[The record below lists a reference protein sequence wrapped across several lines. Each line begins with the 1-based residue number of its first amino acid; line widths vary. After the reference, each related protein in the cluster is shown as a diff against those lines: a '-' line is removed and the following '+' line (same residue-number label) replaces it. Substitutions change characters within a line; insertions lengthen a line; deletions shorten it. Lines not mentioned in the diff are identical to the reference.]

1 MKKNHWNQLI
11 VGLGTLAVAV
21 TALLAAETATTPKN
35 PEPLPYYGTIAKMVG
50 RVLPAAHLLQH
61 PLDNSISQKAW
72 TNLITL
78 FDFDHSYFL
87 QSDLDRF
94 SEMQFKID
102 DAIKEG
108 DVSFGFEVYRVFRKR
123 LEERYAFVTNQL
135 KKPVSFTVDETYQW
149 RRKDAPWPA
158 NAKEQDELWRKRV
171 KNELLVSKLA
181 RELEA
186 EKAAS
191 NKTDKAAA
199 ESAKDKNSPTNK
211 PVLTP
216 EENIA
221 EKYKQYMLVIQDMDE
236 ESILQRY
243 LSAVTMAYDP
253 HSEYMSPMRKEDF
266 DIDMNLTLCGIG
278 AQLRSTDGT
287 AMISEII
294 PGGPADR
301 DKRPCRLVKGDKIIG
316 VGQGD
321 GEVESIL
328 HWPLNKAVRKI
339 RGKVGSKVVLR
350 VIPASDPSGT
360 TTKTVDLIR
369 EEIKLEEQAATGRVS
384 RVTLKDGSVRAL
396 GYVRLPTFYG
406 TMEKKQGQAGFRSA
420 TADVAA
426 QIANFNN
433 ANVSG
438 LILDLRNN
446 GGGLLREAIELV
458 GLFIRSGPAVQVREP
473 RRTVALKVQNEL
485 GAMAFRKPLIVMI
498 NRASASASEI
508 VAAALQD
515 YGRAVIV
522 GDTQSHGKGS
532 VQSVMPVS
540 QTGNPKYG
548 SLKVT
553 TQSFYRIN
561 GSSTQIKGVHSDIVI
576 PSALDGL
583 EMMGEEKLPGAL
595 PWTQME
601 PALYIP
607 VCDVSKFI
615 PQLKEKSAE
624 RLAKNERYARHARNA
639 QHIRNVNERVEVPL
653 EINARRKLMK
663 SEDELQ
669 KLEDEEEENANQKNK
684 EKDDVILEETFH
696 ILSDLIDLQGDDD
709 IPMETEGDLRSRM
722 MRIFGVGI

>member
-21 TALLAAETATTPKN
+21 TALLAAETATAPKD
-35 PEPLPYYGTIAKMVG
+35 PEPLPYYGTIAKKVA
-50 RVLPAAHLLQH
+50 RVVPAAHLLQH
-61 PLDNSISQKAW
+61 PLDDSISQKAW

-94 SEMQFKID
+94 SRMQFQID

-108 DVSFGFEVYRVFRKR
+108 DVSFGFEVYRVFRTR
-123 LEERYAFVTNQL
+123 LQERYAFVTNEL
-135 KKPVSFTVDETYQW
+135 KKPVSFTVDESYRW

-158 NAKEQDELWRKRV
+158 NAQEQDELWRKRV

-191 NKTDKAAA
+191 NKTAKAAA
-199 ESAKDKNSPTNK
+199 ESAKEKNSSTNK
-211 PVLTP
+211 PALTP

-301 DKRPCRLVKGDKIIG
+301 DKRPCKLVKGDKIIG

-321 GEVESIL
+321 GEIESIL

-339 RGKVGSKVVLR
+339 RGTKGSKVVLR

-360 TTKTVDLIR
+360 TTKLVDLIR
-369 EEIKLEEQAATGRVS
+369 EEIKLEEQAATGHVS

-406 TMEKKQGQAGFRSA
+406 TMEKKQGQPGFRSA

-426 QIANFNN
+426 QIAKFNS

-446 GGGLLREAIELV
+446 GGGSLREAIDLV

-473 RRTVALKVQNEL
+473 RQTVALKVQNEL

-522 GDTQSHGKGS
+522 GDTKSHGKGS
-532 VQSVMPVS
+532 VQSVMPL
-540 QTGNPKYG
+540 GNPKYG
-548 SLKVT
+548 SIKVT
-553 TQSFYRIN
+553 TASFYRIN

-615 PQLKEKSAE
+615 PQLKEKSAV

-639 QHIRNVNERVEVPL
+639 QHIRDVNERVEVPL
-653 EINARRKLMK
+653 EINERRKLMK

-684 EKDDVILEETFH
+684 DKDDVILEETFN
-696 ILSDLIDLQGDDD
+696 ILSDLIDLQGDED